1 MRLCAILLLLFAG
14 TLSAQQSSS
23 NARDV
28 TCTFA
33 DGKGVRVQYD
43 YSEKP
48 KKPLPNGK
56 TWTPAG
62 KPLLLFL
69 DTPVEIGNSMI
80 PLGAYD
86 MVVVPG
92 KADWTL
98 EVDKAANDGTK
109 GNASQVLAQTTMQTG
124 QLNGGEDTATVYMAH
139 IAPRQCNIRIVY
151 GKTMAWGEM
160 HEK

>member
-1 MRLCAILLLLFAG
+1 MRLCTVLLLIFVG
-14 TLSAQQSSS
+14 TVSAQQSSS
-23 NARDV
+23 NTRDV

-43 YSEKP
+43 YSEKT
-48 KKPLPNGK
+48 KRPLPAGK

-69 DTPVEIGNSMI
+69 DTPVEIGKSTI

-98 EVDKAANDGTK
+98 KVDKAAKTSS
-109 GNASQVLAQTTMQTG
+109 SQVLAQTTMPTG

-139 IAPRQCNIRIVY
+139 IGPQQCNIRIVY